1 MRFELILA
9 GLLTLLVM
17 VSSSAQNRA
26 RAELP
31 SSRGPV
37 TIEAGRLTK
46 ESADRWVARD
56 RVVIRFQNTTI
67 KSSEISY
74 NPFTE
79 EATFEG
85 GVELIDG
92 TQWLK
97 GDRAELRL
105 KDDTGVLY
113 EVEGF
118 TDQELFVKAKRLV
131 KTGPG
136 TYVASDGF
144 ITACDDAVPK
154 WSFKLKKATIRL
166 DSTARIKHT
175 FFRIKRIPLFYLPYV
190 VIPTE
195 RKKRSSGFMIPSTGN
210 SNKKRKISMSPQ
222 CVSRGGL

>member
-9 GLLTLLVM
+9 GLLTLLM
-17 VSSSAQNRA
+17 MASSSAQNRA

-31 SSRGPV
+31 SSRGPI
-37 TIEAGRLTK
+37 TIEAGLLAK
-46 ESADRWVARD
+46 ESADRWVAHD
-56 RVVIRFQNTTI
+56 RVVIRFQNTII

-74 NPFTE
+74 NPITE

-97 GDRAELRL
+97 AGRAELRL

-154 WSFKLKKATIRL
+154 WSFKLKKARIRL
-166 DSTARIKHT
+166 DSSARIKHT
-175 FFRIKRIPLFYLPYV
+175 FFRIK
-190 VIPTE
+190 
-195 RKKRSSGFMIPSTGN
+195 
-210 SNKKRKISMSPQ
+210 
-222 CVSRGGL
+222 